1 MSNNKEKEIKNI
13 IGYVPLRNGL
23 KEVTTLDNYFLTYTF
38 NQKIYW
44 ETLRNMTN
52 IFYSAYIEHYSDT
65 SITPIK
71 GKIAVRTEVTH
82 YEKVET
88 VVPKRQDLRIESKE
102 KVDYVEFQR
111 KPNPDPSIGKRSVQ
125 YFGFSLTSGA
135 DKRTSHLWLINGEV
149 GELLHRN
156 IFSNYILLDETDHH
170 PHPNINNILYVNLER
185 LAEANTQAGE
195 LARVLIGDL
204 KTPTDPDVKLIL
216 KNLKNS
222 FKGFRDDN
230 KVRDSMTRR
239 EEIAAETRAE
249 LIPIIT
255 EQAEQ
260 IAEKNEQIAEKN
272 EQIAKDKQ
280 LIAELQAQLAKQMK

>member
-149 GELLHRN
+149 GELLHKN

-230 KVRDSMTRR
+230 KVRDSMTRK
-239 EEIAAETRAE
+239 EEIVAEAKAE
-249 LIPIIT
+249 AK
-255 EQAEQ
+255 E
-260 IAEKNEQIAEKN
+260 EKFENAQKMIEDNLSIETIVRYTGLSS
-272 EQIAKDKQ
+272 EEIMQ
-280 LIAELQAQLAKQMK
+280 LQ